1 MAVIAWSA
9 GDRLQSS
16 PFGIWACASTPNGQA
31 SRTSDLWRVTTLFY
45 LGAVT
50 MDRLSHVLSLSLHP
64 LSAAGRSR
72 WAADTVTP

>member
-1 MAVIAWSA
+1 MAWSA
-9 GDRLQSS
+9 RDRLQSS
-16 PFGIWACASTPNGQA
+16 LFGIWACAGTPDGQA

-45 LGAVT
+45 LGPVT

-64 LSAAGRSR
+64 PSAAGHSR